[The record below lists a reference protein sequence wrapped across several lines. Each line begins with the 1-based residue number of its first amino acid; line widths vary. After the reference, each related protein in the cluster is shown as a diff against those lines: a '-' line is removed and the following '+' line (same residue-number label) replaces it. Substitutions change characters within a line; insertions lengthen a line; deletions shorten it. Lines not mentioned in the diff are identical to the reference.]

1 MAFATSAR
9 QAIIPFCDGIHE
21 NTETRVV
28 SVPAHDSLSI
38 GTLHGI
44 AVDAGAEDFD
54 AFCEWIDQH
63 R

>member
-1 MAFATSAR
+1 MESAES
-9 QAIIPFCDGIHE
+9 HE

-44 AVDAGAEDFD
+44 ADDAGAEDFD
-54 AFCEWIDQH
+54 AFCEWIDEH